1 MISSEKAEQSTGI
14 VFTKVSK
21 SFDGIPVLKDLS
33 LTVKPLGVTALMGQ
47 SGSGKTTICSLLLGI
62 EKPDAGRIDN
72 PYKRISCAFQD
83 PRLIP
88 WLTAEENVSFVLTG
102 LSQKEKR
109 DKAREILMSLGLGN
123 AFGKLPRELSGG
135 MQQRVSLARAFIAP
149 HELLILDEP
158 FRGLDEGN
166 KGRVIGLIRKEAERC
181 PVLLVTHDVSDIE
194 ALNAETV
201 SLD

>member
-21 SFDGIPVLKDLS
+21 SFDGVPVLKDLS

-47 SGSGKTTICSLLLGI
+47 SGSGKTTICSLLLSI

-102 LSQKEKR
+102 LSQTEKR
-109 DKAREILMSLGLGN
+109 DKAREILTSLGLGN

-166 KGRVIGLIRKEAERC
+166 KARVIGLIRKEAERC